1 MLTYIILVSRVIS
14 PVNVVVL
21 SAGDPDQTR
30 HRSPHT
36 PAGRPEI
43 VLRVLGSGFEMP
55 SHDRHARYEDQ
66 SSEFYSRVFET
77 ASTDL
82 QDPQN
87 PGYESTASSNLRN
100 QTDVAAASTSRALFL
115 SHNGSCLQWLLGRC
129 KIHE

>member
-1 MLTYIILVSRVIS
+1 
-14 PVNVVVL
+14 
-21 SAGDPDQTR
+21 
-30 HRSPHT
+30 
-36 PAGRPEI
+36 
-43 VLRVLGSGFEMP
+43 MP

-100 QTDVAAASTSRALFL
+100 QTDVAAAGTSPALFFPTTAPGL
-115 SHNGSCLQWLLGRC
+115 NGSWDAAKSMSRTTVGSGAPNPSVALPPNPYPPGQYQTPRRPLISGRQPDELH
-129 KIHE
+129 IPS